1 MSPPTFTLTLHGTEK
16 RVINVNY
23 QKNISVDGNLTEIG
37 KHTVV
42 FSGRADLSGPDS
54 DVLAKIAR
62 DQDDHLLVMYAGEFV
77 VGPLWEK
84 VNQFV
89 FIRRFWISKFERR

>member
-1 MSPPTFTLTLHGTEK
+1 MSAPTFTLTLHGTEK

-23 QKNISVDGNLTEIG
+23 QKNITVDGNLTEIG

-42 FSGRADLSGPDS
+42 FSGRADLRGPDS
-54 DVLAKIAR
+54 DVLAKIAQ
-62 DQDDHLLVMYAGEFV
+62 DQDDHLLVTYAGEFV

-84 VNQFV
+84 VNQCV